1 MSQTSLYK
9 NGRDKCRLQGAY
21 HLSPQEGNGGKK
33 ANALKCLDTFLHLF
47 GLFKAQP
54 FTHHKTQ
61 DLAILLLGV
70 GQETPGSQTVETPL
84 TPSALTPVTSSEPD
98 LTKLLLHHRTINPL
112 TTTLIVAISG
122 FQSV

>member
-1 MSQTSLYK
+1 MHIICHHRRGT
-9 NGRDKCRLQGAY
+9 G
-21 HLSPQEGNGGKK
+21 EKK

-54 FTHHKTQ
+54 FTRHKTQ
-61 DLAILLLGV
+61 DLAILFLGV
-70 GQETPGSQTVETPL
+70 GKETPVGQTVETPL
-84 TPSALTPVTSSEPD
+84 TLSALTPVTSSEPD
-98 LTKLLLHHRTINPL
+98 LTKLSLHHRTINPL